1 LKTEFLEKINY
12 TIAELNKMVIDKENN
27 MEFFEAKRLKGKREG
42 IQLAKDYFL
51 ELWKEK
57 LKENNE
63 Y

>member
-1 LKTEFLEKINY
+1 MNKAIS
-12 TIAELNKMVIDKENN
+12 ELDILIVDREHN